1 MKMLLVEDDL
11 ADIELTQN
19 GVKRSQADIDL
30 DWVMDGN
37 SAMSYLLQEGEYQQK
52 SHPNI
57 ILLDL
62 NLPGITGLKILES
75 IKSNDTLKMI
85 PVIIFTTSDADL
97 DVQKAYALGANCF
110 IQKPA
115 SLAQYI
121 DTMISISA
129 YWAKVAKLPKQL

>member
-97 DVQKAYALGANCF
+97 DVQKAYTLGANCF